1 MIQAIVNIF
10 SKCFLIL
17 MAALVINQSIDEIEF
32 QPLVINGNIENFND
46 LNSAVEYIS
55 EIVLGHKDL
64 FPEYQKNSNH
74 KQSSSY
80 KHIYPKTFN
89 VYEAFVVPFQQN
101 VEMNFSF
108 PLDEKYTFLFSKEI
122 IQPPSCV

>member
-1 MIQAIVNIF
+1 
-10 SKCFLIL
+10 
-17 MAALVINQSIDEIEF
+17 MAVLVINQSIDEIEF
-32 QPLVINGNIENFND
+32 QPLIVNGNIENFND

-74 KQSSSY
+74 KQSSTY
-80 KHIYPKTFN
+80 KHVYPKSFN
-89 VYEAFVVPFQQN
+89 HYEALVIPFQQN
-101 VEMNFSF
+101 VEMNFTY
-108 PLDEKYTFLFSKEI
+108 PLDEKYSFLFSKEI

>member
-55 EIVLGHKDL
+55 EIVLGHKDI
-64 FPEYQKNSNH
+64 FPEYQKNGSH

-80 KHIYPKTFN
+80 KHIYTKTFN